1 VSPARVH
8 QLRLSRRALAGRVLL
23 LTASAWPSACGA
35 PSDLAD
41 PGTFLDHLSGEL
53 PESISELGLY
63 ADPSER
69 AQVHPRAQRYSP
81 AQPLWS
87 SGSQKERHIVLP
99 EGAAVDSSD
108 GQAWSFPVGTL
119 LLKTFSY
126 PDPEQPSGLRAIET
140 RVLRREAEGFS
151 YAVYLWSDDGSAAE
165 LLDLSRTRAVPVE
178 LEGELF
184 EHVVPARLDCRKC
197 HESQAVPVLGFDEL
211 GLDAPLDPAPLES
224 APSESAPTQLESFL
238 QAGLLSHPPAS
249 PPQVITHD
257 DPQTERV
264 LSYLEGNCT
273 HCHNGG
279 DRASAA
285 FDLRHP
291 VALANLIDQ
300 QTQGDALSGVRV
312 VSGQPDQSALFLAF
326 SRADIDGIQPMPP
339 VGVDRVDQAAL
350 ELFESW
356 IASLPGD

>member
-1 VSPARVH
+1 MST
-8 QLRLSRRALAGRVLL
+8 
-23 LTASAWPSACGA
+23 TASVGGLSACGDPA
-35 PSDLAD
+35 ALGDLS
-41 PGTFLDHLSGEL
+41 GSFLDHLSGEL
-53 PESISELGLY
+53 PQSIAELGLY
-63 ADPSER
+63 ADPSHRGE
-69 AQVHPRAQRYSP
+69 VHPRARRYSP

-87 SGSQKERHIVLP
+87 SGSQKERYIVVP
-99 EGAAVDSSD
+99 EGTSVDSSD
-108 GQAWSFPVGTL
+108 GQAWTFPVGTL

-126 PDPEQPSGLRAIET
+126 PDLEAPSGHRAIET
-140 RVLRREAEGFS
+140 RLLRREAEEFS
-151 YAVYLWSDDGSAAE
+151 YAVYLWSDDGSSAE
-165 LLDLSRTRAVPVE
+165 LMDLSRSRAVPIE

-211 GLDAPLDPAPLES
+211 GLNAPLETAS
-224 APSESAPTQLESFL
+224 REGAAGESAPTQLEALL
-238 QAGLLSHPPAS
+238 QAGVLSRPPAS
-249 PPQVITHD
+249 AAQLITHD
-257 DPQTERV
+257 DPEAEQV
-264 LSYLEGNCT
+264 LRYLEGNCT

-300 QTQGDALSGVRV
+300 ETQGKALSGVRV
-312 VSGQPDQSALFLAF
+312 VSGSPEQSALFLAL
-326 SRADIDGIQPMPP
+326 SRADIEGIQPMPP

-356 IASLPGD
+356 IEGLPGAP

>member
-1 VSPARVH
+1 M
-8 QLRLSRRALAGRVLL
+8 SRRALAARVLL
-23 LTASAWPSACGA
+23 ATANACWLCACGGE
-35 PSDLAD
+35 PSGPSGSAV
-41 PGTFLDHLSGEL
+41 FLDHLSGEL
-53 PESISELGLY
+53 PESIAELGLY

-69 AQVHPRAQRYSP
+69 GQVHPRAERYSP

-87 SGSQKERHIVLP
+87 SGSEKDRYIVVP

-126 PDPEQPSGLRAIET
+126 PDAEQPSGLRVIET
-140 RVLRREAEGFS
+140 RVLRREAEEFS
-151 YAVYLWSDDGSAAE
+151 YAVYLWSEDGSSAT
-165 LLDLSRTRAVPVE
+165 LVDLSRSHAVPVE
-178 LEGELF
+178 LEGERF
-184 EHVVPARLDCRKC
+184 DHVVPTRLDCRKC
-197 HESQAVPVLGFDEL
+197 HESQVVPVLGFDEL
-211 GLDAPLDPAPLES
+211 GLNAPLDPVS
-224 APSESAPTQLESFL
+224 SESASSESTPTQLEALL
-238 QAGLLSHPPAS
+238 QAGLLSQAPPS
-249 PPQVITHD
+249 PAQAVTHD
-257 DPQTERV
+257 DPETARV

-300 QTQGDALSGVRV
+300 ETQGKALSGVRV
-312 VSGQPDQSALFLAF
+312 VSGQPDQSALWLAL
-326 SRADIDGIQPMPP
+326 SRADIEGIQPMPP

-356 IASLPGD
+356 IARLPTSLSGIPGD